1 MLILCQ
7 NRFYMV
13 EVWKAIVSSKS
24 GGGKAAKAWDSIA
37 SMLESKGIQYSAAFT
52 DHRFH
57 ALELAREAV
66 LAGYRKI
73 IAIGGDGA
81 IHEIL
86 NGIMS
91 QDEVSSNEVT
101 LAIIPVGS
109 GNDWARL
116 HGIPFNFEKAV
127 EVIAADNVVI
137 QDIARVESVMDG
149 KPYSR
154 YMINIGGLG
163 IDAQVCHD
171 FEKAKS
177 SSNDGDAS
185 YLKCLVNSFFKFKS
199 PSFKVVADGKVFY
212 EGEAM
217 SVALGIGKYCG
228 GGMMQTPGAVFDD
241 GLIDITV
248 VSGVSK
254 LKFARNVAR
263 LYKGT
268 VYSVKGV
275 YHTRAKH
282 LEITATPETFA
293 EVDGETVGTSPI
305 SVSVIPAA
313 IKVITN
319 TDK

>member
-1 MLILCQ
+1 MA
-7 NRFYMV
+7 

-24 GGGKAAKAWDSIA
+24 GGGKAAKAWTSIA
-37 SMLESKGIQYSAAFT
+37 SMLQSKGIQFSEAFT

-57 ALELAREAV
+57 ALELASEAV
-66 LAGYRKI
+66 LAGFRKI

-91 QDEVSSNEVT
+91 QDVVPSNEVT

-116 HGIPFNFEKAV
+116 HNIPFNHEKAV
-127 EVIAADNVVI
+127 EAIAADREVI
-137 QDIARVESVMDG
+137 QDIAKVDSVMDG

-171 FEKAKS
+171 FEIAKS
-177 SSNDGDAS
+177 SSDKGDAS
-185 YLKCLVNSFFKFKS
+185 YLKCLVNGFINFKN
-199 PSFKVVADGKVFY
+199 PVCKVVADGELFY

-241 GLIDITV
+241 GLIDVTV
-248 VSGVSK
+248 VPGISK
-254 LKFARNVAR
+254 LKFARNLPR

-268 VYSVKGV
+268 VYEAKEIS
-275 YHTRAKH
+275 HTRAKT
-282 LEITATPETFA
+282 LEISAEPASFV
-293 EVDGETVGTSPI
+293 EVDGESVGTSPI
-305 SVSVIPAA
+305 TVSVIPAA

-319 TDK
+319 I